1 MINLV
6 WEDIIKVGSQT
17 FDYRER
23 AGQQMVADRKQQE
36 LEKLRLKTKKELN
49 QLMQEVAKK
58 RKVIEQ
64 KKKILEAK
72 EVADLDA
79 LGISLGN

>member
-1 MINLV
+1 MKS
-6 WEDIIKVGSQT
+6 ETQ
-17 FDYRER
+17 
-23 AGQQMVADRKQQE
+23 
-36 LEKLRLKTKKELN
+36 KELN
-49 QLMQEVAKK
+49 QMLREVDEKQKLIA
-58 RKVIEQ
+58 Q

>member
-1 MINLV
+1 MV

-36 LEKLRLKTKKELN
+36 LEKLRLKTQKELN

>member
-1 MINLV
+1 MINMV

-23 AGQQMVADRKQQE
+23 AGQQMVSDRKQLE

>member
-1 MINLV
+1 MV

-23 AGQQMVADRKQQE
+23 TGQQMVADRKQQE

-79 LGISLGN
+79 IGISLGN

>member
-1 MINLV
+1 MT
-6 WEDIIKVGSQT
+6 WEDIINVGSQT

-23 AGQQMVADRKQQE
+23 AGQQMVADRKKQE
-36 LEKLRLKTKKELN
+36 LEKLRLKTQKEISQILREV
-49 QLMQEVAKK
+49 QEKQKLLA
-58 RKVIEQ
+58 Q

>member
-1 MINLV
+1 MINMV

>member
-1 MINLV
+1 MV
-6 WEDIIKVGSQT
+6 GEDILKGGSQT

>member
-1 MINLV
+1 MV

-36 LEKLRLKTKKELN
+36 LEKLRIKTKKELN

>member
-1 MINLV
+1 MINMV

-36 LEKLRLKTKKELN
+36 LEKLRLKTQKELN

>member
-1 MINLV
+1 MT

-23 AGQQMVADRKQQE
+23 AGQQMVADRKKQE
-36 LEKLRLKTKKELN
+36 LEKLRLKTQKEISQILREV
-49 QLMQEVAKK
+49 QEKQKLLA
-58 RKVIEQ
+58 Q

>member
-1 MINLV
+1 MV

>member
-1 MINLV
+1 MV

-72 EVADLDA
+72 EVADLDT

>member
-1 MINLV
+1 MT
-6 WEDIIKVGSQT
+6 WEDIIKVGSKT
-17 FDYRER
+17 FEYRER

-36 LEKLRLKTKKELN
+36 LEKLRLKTQKELN
-49 QLMQEVAKK
+49 QIMQEIAAKQ
-58 RKVIEQ
+58 RVVEQ

>member
-1 MINLV
+1 MV

-79 LGISLGN
+79 LGISLVN

>member
-1 MINLV
+1 MISMA
-6 WEDIIKVGSQT
+6 WEDVIKVGSQT

-23 AGQQMVADRKQQE
+23 AGQQMVEDRKKQE
-36 LEKLRLKTKKELN
+36 LEKLRRKTQKELY
-49 QLMQEVAKK
+49 QMLREVDEKQK
-58 RKVIEQ
+58 LIEQ

-79 LGISLGN
+79 LGISLGD